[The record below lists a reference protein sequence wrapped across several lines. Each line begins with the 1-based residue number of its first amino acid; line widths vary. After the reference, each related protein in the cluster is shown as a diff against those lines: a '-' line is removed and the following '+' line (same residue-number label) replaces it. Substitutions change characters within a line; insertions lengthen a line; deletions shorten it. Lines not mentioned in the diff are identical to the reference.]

1 MCPNVNDTCINKFLT
16 AYKKDKKSRT
26 RKYVRVRWLDT

>member
-1 MCPNVNDTCINKFLT
+1 MCPNVNDTCINKFKGLHT
-16 AYKKDKKSRT
+16 KKTKNRT